1 MTGAVLVSSLILLTG
16 CKRGVPTPGADLAPE
31 AGQTDG
37 QAAEGSEGAAAA
49 QNVAATVNGQPIP
62 LDEYDREMARFMA
75 GRAALN
81 LEVADESSFRQQVL
95 EMMIDN
101 ELLVQEAERR
111 GITVSDEEVEAE
123 IQDAI
128 DEVGQE
134 YFDSYLEA
142 NAYTMDEYR
151 DLVRTETLGQRLMEA
166 VLADMPTTAEHVH
179 ARHILV
185 TSESEAEALLERIQA
200 GEDFAELAKEHS
212 IDTTTRDRGGDLDW
226 FPRGGLLVPEVEEAA
241 FSLQPGEVSGVVAS
255 DWGYH
260 IVQTLEFDP
269 AREITS
275 PETLDTVRRNMREQ
289 WLAQLRNA
297 ADIQRLVDVNS

>member
-1 MTGAVLVSSLILLTG
+1 MGAVLVFSLIVLTG
-16 CKRGVPTPGADLAPE
+16 CKREVPTPGAAVTPA
-31 AGQTDG
+31 AGEPTGQSSTDAG
-37 QAAEGSEGAAAA
+37 EAAAA
-49 QNVAATVNGQPIP
+49 QNVAATVNGQPISM
-62 LDEYDREMARFMA
+62 EKYDRELARFMA

-95 EMMIDN
+95 EMLIDN
-101 ELLVQEAERR
+101 ELLAQEAERR
-111 GITVSDEEVEAE
+111 GISVSDEEVDAE

-128 DEVGQE
+128 NEVGQE

-151 DLVRTETLGQRLMEA
+151 ELVRTETLGQRLMEA

-185 TSESEAEALLERIQA
+185 TSQSEAEALLARIQA

-269 AREITS
+269 DREITS
-275 PETLDTVRRNMREQ
+275 PETLDTVRRNMREN

-297 ADIQRLVDVNS
+297 ADIQRMVDVNS